1 MCTCAYPYITY
12 SISKIIDV
20 DGFISFRGYFPRGGG
35 EVHIRVQ
42 PVKQL
47 KAVNLIESGRVVRIR
62 GWAFV
67 AGSLPIKVK

>member
-1 MCTCAYPYITY
+1 MV
-12 SISKIIDV
+12 S
-20 DGFISFRGYFPRGGG
+20 FFRGYFPRGGG

-47 KAVNLIESGRVVRIR
+47 KAVNLVESGHVVRIR

-67 AGSLPIKVK
+67 AGSLPIKVNEITKIPMKKN